1 MSYQQEEEQTR
12 LRRQFS
18 KQAIALAMQGR
29 WPEAIAANKS
39 LLENFPNDA
48 EAYNRLGRAYMALGE
63 YSLARE
69 AYEQAITL
77 NPYNT
82 IAQKN
87 LDRLS
92 HLGESVESAAGG
104 FHKVEPQ
111 HFIEEVGKAGVV
123 DLIRLTPPEIL
134 AKMVAGSPVG
144 LRIDGP
150 SLAVENSQG
159 EYLGQ
164 VEPKHGQRLIKLMEG
179 GNQYT
184 AAIISSTAEAVTV
197 IIREQYQDPSQAGR
211 LSFPP
216 RGGDSFRPYA
226 ADRIIRR
233 ELEYEEALP
242 GEPAYTIV
250 GGDII
255 EEETALLSEEPSDA
269 EDESDNEG

>member
-1 MSYQQEEEQTR
+1 MTYQEEGQGR
-12 LRRQFS
+12 LRRLRT
-18 KQAIALAMQGR
+18 KQAIVLAMQSR
-29 WPEAIAANKS
+29 WKEALAINKGIIES
-39 LLENFPNDA
+39 FPNDA

-104 FHKVEPQ
+104 LHKVEPQ

-123 DLIRLTPPEIL
+123 NLIRLAPPEIL
-134 AKMVAGSPVG
+134 AKTVAGSLVN

-150 SLAVENSQG
+150 SLVVEDGQG

-184 AAIISSTAEAVTV
+184 AAIVNSTTEAVTV
-197 IIREQYQDPSQAGR
+197 IIREQYQDPSQVGR

-216 RGGDSFRPYA
+216 RGSDSFRPNVG
-226 ADRIIRR
+226 DRIIRR
-233 ELEYEEALP
+233 ELEYEEALL

-250 GGDII
+250 GGDIT
-255 EEETALLSEEPSDA
+255 EEEAALLSEEPSDV
-269 EDESDNEG
+269 EDESDNER